1 MSVQLIAVPNAM
13 DVQLCTNQPRKPVQR
28 PLHFD
33 DLKLYKLNEMIK
45 LLFKNLKSYLVF
57 GRCSEV

>member
-33 DLKLYKLNEMIK
+33 DLKLYKLNERIE
-45 LLFKNLKSYLVF
+45 LLF
-57 GRCSEV
+57 